1 MLPRAL
7 VASAREFASSSAL
20 RLGDA
25 TTTET
30 LTVENLV
37 GAFKHH
43 VGFYRNDDVC
53 GDLVAASE
61 DRSDRNLLRQRV
73 LPRWF
78 HSACR
83 VAGPDY

>member
-1 MLPRAL
+1 M
-7 VASAREFASSSAL
+7 
-20 RLGDA
+20 
-25 TTTET
+25 
-30 LTVENLV
+30 
-37 GAFKHH
+37 
-43 VGFYRNDDVC
+43 C